1 MKSAAA
7 TAEPALSKSEQT
19 RQRILNA
26 ACELFGSRGYEGT
39 ALRDVEALSGV
50 NRGLIAY
57 HFGNKDGLWKA
68 VVDFYFSEYVRE
80 MEAQQELFEELDA
93 KTRARIVVRNFVRL
107 SVRRPHLA
115 KLMIQENLNPTWR
128 LDWIVDRYLRPI
140 QAMER
145 GQFRDAGAAGLMPG
159 PGFRYALI
167 GACTM
172 PFIAAPEM
180 KRMHGADPFD
190 EAFIERF
197 TEMILGTFLK

>member
-1 MKSAAA
+1 MKSDTA
-7 TAEPALSKSEQT
+7 TAEPAVSKSEQT

-39 ALRDVEALSGV
+39 PLRDIEELSGV

-57 HFGNKDGLWKA
+57 HFGNKDDLWKA
-68 VVDFYFSEYVRE
+68 VVEFYFSEYVRE
-80 MEAQQELFEELDA
+80 MEAQRDLFAGLDA
-93 KTRARIVVRNFVRL
+93 KTRARIVIRNFVRL

-128 LDWIVDRYLRPI
+128 LDWILERYLKPI

-145 GQFRDAGAAGLMPG
+145 EQFRDAGDAGLPAG

-172 PFIAAPEM
+172 PFLAAPEM
-180 KRMHGADPFD
+180 ERMHGADPFD
-190 EAFIERF
+190 EGFIEKF
-197 TEMILGTFLK
+197 TEMILETFLR